1 MGSRWCLIVVFNE
14 SCTPLLL
21 SKSLWRFIFLSGW
34 NASSVFIVRKCET
47 LYSKLK
53 FLGLR
58 KFDRS
63 WSWSLMKRFKET
75 KVGMLPGLRLA
86 RIRRYQSWSLSAEI
100 FSVMHVQ
107 KDNRRKCSLL
117 VLVKVLPRSNDRFSQ
132 FPDIQ
137 TCLRIPKGKKKK
149 REVSHFES
157 PTTVLQSI
165 SSGYRLQAP
174 GSSQVKCGH
183 VLIIKYV
190 ERGWSKSL
198 RLIITYW
205 KDEWGVSCYV
215 KSQVTGVSNW
225 PVWVLKVARKCE
237 GDTAGHWLVKPPR
250 SPGTDCKH

>member
-1 MGSRWCLIVVFNE
+1 MGNLRNLSEFKGVRGKPTGSLWCLVVVFNE

-21 SKSLWRFIFLSGW
+21 FKSLWRFIFLSGW

-47 LYSKLK
+47 LYSKFK
-53 FLGLR
+53 FLDLR

-75 KVGMLPGLRLA
+75 KVRMLPGLWLA

-137 TCLRIPKGKKKK
+137 TCLRIPKGKKKRKKK
-149 REVSHFES
+149 R
-157 PTTVLQSI
+157 SI
-165 SSGYRLQAP
+165 PFWVPDYGPSINILGLQAP
-174 GSSQVKCGH
+174 GSWLQSG
-183 VLIIKYV
+183 
-190 ERGWSKSL
+190 E
-198 RLIITYW
+198 
-205 KDEWGVSCYV
+205 
-215 KSQVTGVSNW
+215 
-225 PVWVLKVARKCE
+225 VWARFNN
-237 GDTAGHWLVKPPR
+237 
-250 SPGTDCKH
+250 